1 MIFFICKIFD
11 CNNAKL
17 EFLNIFSC
25 PQKIQQGQTLFSF
38 SFSVFYDIINHYLHN
53 RPLIYA
59 VLFITLLSLVGD
71 IAYLDIQYQV
81 RTRSSQDRNR
91 LSAERSRQAR
101 KLNVG
106 LNFTHQYFDDFF
118 QQPFVQRAGRRRQRQ
133 RRGHAAPAHT
143 AWYFAN
149 CTAAAAAVPPL

>member
-1 MIFFICKIFD
+1 MQKI
-11 CNNAKL
+11 L
-17 EFLNIFSC
+17 MTFSC
-25 PQKIQQGQTLFSF
+25 PKYIDHNVFKDAVHSCSCPWSKGHGSVPFSF
-38 SFSVFYDIINHYLHN
+38 TVFYDIINHYLHN

-118 QQPFVQRAGRRRQRQ
+118 QQPFAQRAGRRRQR
-133 RRGHAAPAHT
+133 RGRAAPAHT

-149 CTAAAAAVPPL
+149 CTAAAGVPPL

>member
-1 MIFFICKIFD
+1 M
-11 CNNAKL
+11 

-25 PQKIQQGQTLFSF
+25 PQKIQQGQSLFSF
-38 SFSVFYDIINHYLHN
+38 SFIVFYDIINHYLHN

-81 RTRSSQDRNR
+81 RTEID
-91 LSAERSRQAR
+91 SAERSRQAR

-118 QQPFVQRAGRRRQRQ
+118 QQPFAHRAGRQRQ
-133 RRGHAAPAHT
+133 RRGRAAPAHP
-143 AWYFAN
+143 A
-149 CTAAAAAVPPL
+149 

>member
-38 SFSVFYDIINHYLHN
+38 SFSVFYDIVNHYLYN
-53 RPLIYA
+53 KPLIYA
-59 VLFITLLSLVGD
+59 ALFITLLSLVGD

-81 RTRSSQDRNR
+81 RTEIDSQ
-91 LSAERSRQAR
+91 L
-101 KLNVG
+101 
-106 LNFTHQYFDDFF
+106 
-118 QQPFVQRAGRRRQRQ
+118 
-133 RRGHAAPAHT
+133 RG
-143 AWYFAN
+143 
-149 CTAAAAAVPPL
+149 VVKQGS